1 MTICFGGNTNL
12 WIQFIVL
19 LTLRMCVLAI
29 SSRKINHLQIMI
41 FVFIAWYWTS
51 LNMILDVDVAG
62 RLDDSGSG
70 FCKNNDKALT
80 FSPNGFVND
89 VDECFKYWN
98 PSGVLGGSGWVKDGY
113 LYALMNAYE
122 FFEEGC
128 KPPFSDL
135 TEESN
140 PVIVKLKLKK
150 YEE

>member
-1 MTICFGGNTNL
+1 M
-12 WIQFIVL
+12 
-19 LTLRMCVLAI
+19 
-29 SSRKINHLQIMI
+29 
-41 FVFIAWYWTS
+41 
-51 LNMILDVDVAG
+51 
-62 RLDDSGSG
+62 
-70 FCKNNDKALT
+70 T

>member
-1 MTICFGGNTNL
+1 MVLDIPEYDFGRRLLSMVYPLGNG
-12 WIQFIVL
+12 VL
-19 LTLRMCVLAI
+19 Y
-29 SSRKINHLQIMI
+29 H
-41 FVFIAWYWTS
+41 
-51 LNMILDVDVAG
+51 VAG

-135 TEESN
+135 TEES
-140 PVIVKLKLKK
+140 LLL
-150 YEE
+150 

>member
-1 MTICFGGNTNL
+1 MVYPLGNG
-12 WIQFIVL
+12 VL
-19 LTLRMCVLAI
+19 Y
-29 SSRKINHLQIMI
+29 H
-41 FVFIAWYWTS
+41 
-51 LNMILDVDVAG
+51 VAG